1 MWTMP
6 RSYCANRDFFKV
18 GKKVKKGEGI
28 HLPPFSMNFSRER
41 TFSGRRAPLGLVLFA
56 VLVASSVLIPLLY
69 LVVRALEADGSS
81 LGEIVFRERNL
92 TLLGNTFL
100 LAISVLIGTT
110 LLALPMAWL
119 LARVKLP
126 FLRFWVVATT
136 LPLAVPGYVGAFAL
150 LAASGSGGTLETI
163 GLSLPRPSGFW
174 GATWILTLYS
184 APYLFVNLYAA
195 LQNTDPAL
203 EEAAQSLGHSR
214 WQSFWRVTVP
224 QLRPALLSGA
234 LLITLHVL
242 GDFGV
247 VSLMRFETFSYA
259 IYSQYI
265 SSLDRVYAAWL
276 ALILLLITVAILGL
290 EGTAMRRVFLTR
302 NAKNT
307 RLASRVTLG
316 IWSIPM
322 LIPLVLYMAV
332 AVVLPVIT
340 AIHWMAREPESLFY
354 NPWAELLKA
363 TLGTLSAAVPAA
375 ILSAIC
381 ALPLAYL
388 AVRHKTRFSSWL
400 ERSSYLGYATPPLA
414 LALALIFVTLRI
426 VPDLYQ
432 TLWLLIFAYTVHF
445 LAESIGPIR
454 SQLHQTPVRLE
465 EAARSLGLRGWQVII
480 KILVPLLARGVLA
493 GIALAFLSAAKELP
507 ITTLLAPPGFESLA
521 KNVYGYTSEAMFGKA
536 APHALALILVSSAFI
551 GLVLPDKRR

>member
-1 MWTMP
+1 
-6 RSYCANRDFFKV
+6 
-18 GKKVKKGEGI
+18 
-28 HLPPFSMNFSRER
+28 MNFSRER

-81 LGEIVFRERNL
+81 LREIVFRERNL

-110 LLALPMAWL
+110 TLALPAAWL
-119 LARVKLP
+119 LARVRLP
-126 FLRFWVVATT
+126 FLRFWVVANT

-150 LAASGSGGTLETI
+150 LAASGSGGTLEVI
-163 GLSLPRPSGFW
+163 GLALPRPSGFF
-174 GATWILTLYS
+174 GTTFILTLYS

-195 LQNTDPAL
+195 LQNIDPAL

-224 QLRPALLSGA
+224 QLRPAWLSGA

-247 VSLMRFETFSYA
+247 VSLMRFETFSFA

-276 ALILLLITVAILGL
+276 ALILLVITVAILGL
-290 EGTAMRRVFLTR
+290 EGVAMRRVFLAR

-307 RLASRVTLG
+307 RPAIRATLG
-316 IWSIPM
+316 IWSIPA
-322 LIPLVLYMAV
+322 LIPLVLYVTV
-332 AVVLPVIT
+332 AVMLPIVT
-340 AIHWMAREPESLFY
+340 AIHWMAREPQSQFY
-354 NPWAELLKA
+354 NPWAELLRA

-375 ILSAIC
+375 FLSAAC

-414 LALALIFVTLRI
+414 LALALIFVTLRV

-480 KILVPLLARGVLA
+480 QVLIPLLARGVLA
-493 GIALAFLSAAKELP
+493 GVALAFLSAAKELP

-521 KNVYGYTSEAMFGKA
+521 KNVYSYTSEAMFGKA
-536 APHALALILVSSAFI
+536 APHALVLMLVSSAFI
-551 GLVLPDKRR
+551 GLVLPNKRR

>member
-1 MWTMP
+1 
-6 RSYCANRDFFKV
+6 
-18 GKKVKKGEGI
+18 
-28 HLPPFSMNFSRER
+28 
-41 TFSGRRAPLGLVLFA
+41 
-56 VLVASSVLIPLLY
+56 
-69 LVVRALEADGSS
+69 
-81 LGEIVFRERNL
+81 
-92 TLLGNTFL
+92 
-100 LAISVLIGTT
+100 
-110 LLALPMAWL
+110 
-119 LARVKLP
+119 
-126 FLRFWVVATT
+126 
-136 LPLAVPGYVGAFAL
+136 
-150 LAASGSGGTLETI
+150 
-163 GLSLPRPSGFW
+163 
-174 GATWILTLYS
+174 
-184 APYLFVNLYAA
+184 
-195 LQNTDPAL
+195 
-203 EEAAQSLGHSR
+203 
-214 WQSFWRVTVP
+214 VP
-224 QLRPALLSGA
+224 QLRPAWLSGA

-276 ALILLLITVAILGL
+276 ALILLLVTVAILGL
-290 EGTAMRRVFLTR
+290 EGIAMRRVFLAR
-302 NAKNT
+302 NPKNT
-307 RLASRVTLG
+307 RPAPRVLLG
-316 IWSIPM
+316 IWSVAA
-322 LIPLVLYMAV
+322 LVPIILYASV
-332 AVVLPVIT
+332 AVLLPVIT
-340 AIHWMAREPESLFY
+340 AIHWMTREPQSLFY
-354 NPWAELLKA
+354 NPWAELLRA
-363 TLGTLSAAVPAA
+363 TLGTLSAAAPAA
-375 ILSAIC
+375 VLSAIC

-465 EAARSLGLRGWQVII
+465 EAARSLGLRGWQVMI
-480 KILVPLLARGVLA
+480 KVLVPLLARGVLA

-507 ITTLLAPPGFESLA
+507 ITTLLSPPGFESLA